1 LFRIGIQLDF
11 AGGYGRGVLTGM
23 LRYARSINPGGG
35 WEFVMPPMYQLS
47 HRRIVEPHSADG
59 VVAMIHHAKSLAPF
73 RRRRIP
79 VVNTAATLTLRELQ
93 TLRIP
98 TVLPDDAAVG
108 ALAFRYLNDRGFK
121 QFAFCG
127 HPRAAWS
134 VERRNSFVKACREA
148 GYPCSVTAAA
158 DQVSQEWVRSLERP
172 CAVLAAN
179 DRYAWHMIDVCRE
192 LGIPVP
198 EQIAVLGVDND
209 TLLTEMVRPTLSS
222 IILPAERIGYEA
234 ARLLDLMLSGKQPKP
249 RVTVFP
255 PEGVATRHTTDVLS
269 IEDDA
274 VADAARF
281 IREHAAEPVG
291 VADVLEL
298 VSMSRRNLERRF
310 RKALGRSLLD
320 EIRRVRMDRAA
331 YLLRETDMKMTKI
344 ADQVGFSSAIRLS
357 SVFKELMGLPPSEY
371 RRQHRATG

>member
-1 LFRIGIQLDF
+1 MFRIGVQLDF
-11 AGGYGRGVLTGM
+11 AGGYGRGVLSGM
-23 LRYARSINPGGG
+23 LRYARSANPRGG

-47 HRRIVEPHSADG
+47 HRRIAETHSADG
-59 VVAMIHHAKSLAPF
+59 VVAMIHHPRTLEPF

-79 VVNTAATLTLRELQ
+79 VVNTAATLSSAELQ
-93 TLRIP
+93 KLKVP
-98 TVLPDDAAVG
+98 TVLPDDSAVG
-108 ALAFRYLNDRGFK
+108 ALAFQYLRDRGFK
-121 QFAFCG
+121 QFGFCG

-134 VERRNSFVKACREA
+134 IERRSAFVKLCRDA
-148 GYPCSVTAAA
+148 GYSCSVTAAA
-158 DQVSQEWVRSLERP
+158 DTVSHEWVRSLQRP

-179 DRYAWHMIDVCRE
+179 DRYAWYVVDACRE

-222 IILPAERIGYEA
+222 IVLPAERIGYEA
-234 ARLLDLMLSGKQPKP
+234 ARMLDRMLSGKKP
-249 RVTVFP
+249 AQTATLFP

-269 IEDDA
+269 IEDEA

-310 RKALGRSLLD
+310 RRALGRSLLD
-320 EIRRVRMDRAA
+320 EIRRVRLDRAA

-344 ADQVGFSSAIRLS
+344 AEQVGFSSAVRLS
-357 SVFKELMGLPPSEY
+357 SVFKELMGLPPSDY